1 MADEKDAQ
9 QTVISSVASDTSSGE
24 IFDTA
29 PPPPPK
35 GVLARLRHYEAILD
49 DKLGV
54 EKNGPARILPEDRRQ
69 PNQFIMGLMWASATM
84 NLSCFAT
91 GFLGWEFGLDL
102 RQSIV
107 TVIFGTLI
115 GSMVTVSVLGRS
127 SFMLILVTL
136 QRAGLLGVVTVLGM
150 EADTLTQGWCAT
162 LGPGTGLRQVAISRY
177 SFGWWPSKIIAAL
190 NVVEQL
196 GWSSVGSITGG
207 LALSAVSDGRVS
219 LVLGVIIVAVL
230 GLVFSFVG
238 LRGVLW
244 YESWAWAIFFVIFM
258 VMYGETAHLADVKTV
273 SELHGQSLSGSVL
286 TLLGVVYGSSAS
298 WSSIVS
304 DYYVHY
310 PVNTSKTK
318 VFLLTTMGIT
328 LPTCIGMVLGCCV
341 GSTMGVNQEWAN
353 AYDDGLGYLIQTML
367 YPRGFAKFLLVVLVL
382 SGIGI
387 NCIAIYS
394 AALSIQLFA
403 RPLQIVPRAFWT
415 LIIFV
420 GIILLGVAGR
430 NHLLAVLQNFLAL
443 LGYWNTAFFVILFT
457 EHYLFRK
464 GNLMNYNLEVWNTQ
478 SKMPVG
484 VAGLVAFLLGIVGC
498 ILGMVQTWYVGV
510 IAKHI
515 GEDGGDIGNELAF
528 IFTLMSYIPLRYWE
542 RHQFPG
548 R

>member
-1 MADEKDAQ
+1 M
-9 QTVISSVASDTSSGE
+9 
-24 IFDTA
+24 
-29 PPPPPK
+29 
-35 GVLARLRHYEAILD
+35 
-49 DKLGV
+49 
-54 EKNGPARILPEDRRQ
+54 
-69 PNQFIMGLMWASATM
+69 
-84 NLSCFAT
+84 
-91 GFLGWEFGLDL
+91 
-102 RQSIV
+102 
-107 TVIFGTLI
+107 
-115 GSMVTVSVLGRS
+115 
-127 SFMLILVTL
+127 
-136 QRAGLLGVVTVLGM
+136 
-150 EADTLTQGWCAT
+150 
-162 LGPGTGLRQVAISRY
+162 GPGTGLRQVAISRY
-177 SFGWWPSKIIAAL
+177 SFGWYPSKIIAAL
-190 NVVEQL
+190 NVIEQL

-219 LVLGVIIVAVL
+219 LVLGVVIVAVL
-230 GLVFSFVG
+230 GLIFSFVG

-258 VMYGETAHLADVKTV
+258 IMYGEAGHMADVKTP
-273 SELHGQSLSGSVL
+273 SALGGQTLSGTVL
-286 TLLGVVYGSSAS
+286 TLLAIVYGSSAS

-318 VFLLTTMGIT
+318 VFLLTSLGICI
-328 LPTCIGMVLGCCV
+328 PTCIGMVIGCCV
-341 GSTMGVNQEWAN
+341 GSTMGVNTEWSN
-353 AYDDGLGYLIQTML
+353 AYDDGLGYLIQTIL
-367 YPRGFAKFLLVVLVL
+367 YPLGFAKFLLVVLVL

-443 LGYWNTAFFVILFT
+443 LGYWNTSFFVILFT

-478 SKMPVG
+478 AKMPIG
-484 VAGLVAFLLGIVGC
+484 FAGLTAFLLGVVGW
-498 ILGMVQTWYVGV
+498 ILGMVQTWYVGP
-510 IAKHI
+510 IALRI
-515 GEDGGDIGNELAF
+515 GETGGDIGNMLAF
-528 IFTLMSYIPLRYWE
+528 IFTLGAYVPVRYWE
-542 RHQFPG
+542 RSRFPG

>member
-1 MADEKDAQ
+1 M
-9 QTVISSVASDTSSGE
+9 
-24 IFDTA
+24 
-29 PPPPPK
+29 
-35 GVLARLRHYEAILD
+35 
-49 DKLGV
+49 
-54 EKNGPARILPEDRRQ
+54 
-69 PNQFIMGLMWASATM
+69 
-84 NLSCFAT
+84 
-91 GFLGWEFGLDL
+91 
-102 RQSIV
+102 
-107 TVIFGTLI
+107 
-115 GSMVTVSVLGRS
+115 
-127 SFMLILVTL
+127 
-136 QRAGLLGVVTVLGM
+136 
-150 EADTLTQGWCAT
+150 
-162 LGPGTGLRQVAISRY
+162 GPGTGLRQVAIARY

-219 LVLGVIIVAVL
+219 LVLGVVIVAVL
-230 GLVFSFVG
+230 GLIFSFIG
-238 LRGVLW
+238 LRAVLW
-244 YESWAWAIFFVIFM
+244 YESWAWAIFFIIFM
-258 VMYGETAHLADVKTV
+258 IMYGEAAHLADVKTP
-273 SELHGQSLSGSVL
+273 SSLSGSSLSGSVL

-318 VFLLTTMGIT
+318 VFLLTTMGVA
-328 LPTCIGMVLGCCV
+328 LPTCIGMVMGCCV
-341 GSTMGVNQEWAN
+341 GSTMGVNKEWAN
-353 AYDDGLGYLIQTML
+353 AYDSGLGYLIQKML
-367 YPRGFAKFLLVVLVL
+367 FPLGFAKFLLVILVL

-420 GIILLGVAGR
+420 GIMLLGIAGR
-430 NHLLAVLQNFLAL
+430 NHLLAVLQNFLSL
-443 LGYWNTAFFVILFT
+443 LGYWNTAFFVIVFT

-464 GNLMNYNLEVWNTQ
+464 GNLANYNLEVWNTQ

-510 IAKHI
+510 IATMI
-515 GEDGGDIGNELAF
+515 GDAGGDIGNQLAF
-528 IFTLMSYIPLRYWE
+528 IFTLVSFIPLRYWE
-542 RHQFPG
+542 RKQYPG